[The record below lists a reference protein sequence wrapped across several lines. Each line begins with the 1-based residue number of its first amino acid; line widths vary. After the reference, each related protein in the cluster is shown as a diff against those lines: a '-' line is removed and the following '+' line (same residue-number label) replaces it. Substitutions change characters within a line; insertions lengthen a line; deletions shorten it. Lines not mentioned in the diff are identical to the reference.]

1 MMEVKLEEVDVNREI
16 DFVFDVLKL
25 DAEEKSIQLLYNSKL
40 LSDLYLVTDREK
52 LYAILTNLV
61 KNAIKYTNEGAI
73 DFGYTVK
80 KKLLNFFVRYW
91 YRNSY

>member
-1 MMEVKLEEVDVNREI
+1 
-16 DFVFDVLKL
+16 LKL

-80 KKLLNFFVRYW
+80 KEAVEFFCKILVSEFLLSSNLLF
-91 YRNSY
+91 

>member
-1 MMEVKLEEVDVNREI
+1 MLIEKYFR
-16 DFVFDVLKL
+16 FDVLKL

-61 KNAIKYTNEGAI
+61 KMP
-73 DFGYTVK
+73 
-80 KKLLNFFVRYW
+80 LNTRMKAQ
-91 YRNSY
+91 